1 MLVKSVDT
9 LDLKL
14 SAFSINVQI
23 VCVEYLSFLM
33 NFLVFFDNVWFH
45 NILLSFVIFYLL
57 SSIVFGSH
65 LACCDKFDRPILLNS
80 FNLFSIFFVSL
91 LFWLFCFDFVV
102 TDKLYFFNQ
111 NFQLLFVF
119 FVVCVLSCSRDFL
132 SAKNIIKYEYDLLFI
147 FVILSAICLCF
158 SNEFLLIYLAIE
170 LQSLTLYI
178 FATFNRNS
186 EFSTEAGLKYFVF
199 GGLMSCFLLL
209 GMSLIYLYFGSI
221 SFELISSI
229 INFSNEP
236 LLFSGFLFV
245 LIVLL
250 FKVGSA
256 PFHFWLCDVYEG
268 SILSVTMLFA
278 SAPKII
284 LFSLLFKLCFFIL
297 LDYNYIW
304 SSILGSSA
312 VLSII
317 IGSVSALYQKRIKRL
332 FAYSTIA
339 HTGFILL
346 AFLACSLESA
356 KALIF
361 YVIIYSCLTVAM
373 FAILINASVVTTIQP
388 KYLINL
394 SAIGSKNHIFAVSFC
409 LTILAIAGIPPLAG
423 FFSKFF
429 ILLALIGSKYYFV
442 SLIVIFFSSIACFY
456 YIRLVKIIFFVKQ
469 SKNSIWITSKSKQN
483 SEVIIGFFLFTI
495 ICYFLHPNFFMDLSI
510 VVGLTLF

>member
-1 MLVKSVDT
+1 
-9 LDLKL
+9 
-14 SAFSINVQI
+14 
-23 VCVEYLSFLM
+23 
-33 NFLVFFDNVWFH
+33 
-45 NILLSFVIFYLL
+45 
-57 SSIVFGSH
+57 
-65 LACCDKFDRPILLNS
+65 
-80 FNLFSIFFVSL
+80 
-91 LFWLFCFDFVV
+91 
-102 TDKLYFFNQ
+102 
-111 NFQLLFVF
+111 
-119 FVVCVLSCSRDFL
+119 
-132 SAKNIIKYEYDLLFI
+132 
-147 FVILSAICLCF
+147 
-158 SNEFLLIYLAIE
+158 
-170 LQSLTLYI
+170 
-178 FATFNRNS
+178 
-186 EFSTEAGLKYFVF
+186 
-199 GGLMSCFLLL
+199 MSCFLLL

-373 FAILINASVVTTIQP
+373 FAILINASVVTIIQP